1 MLKEKNKKLV
11 FSIFYNDE
19 LHHFIGQN
27 NIKTFLKGDYCIIKK
42 CGDNINPIFT
52 YHEKNDKNEK
62 ILGDF
67 VTITDYIANT
77 DRKKAIIMIGFSR
90 ALAGNICK
98 FAKIKKN
105 CYKLIGAIS
114 ISSTIPDFLIPI
126 FEKNEKYYFQNSE
139 NGIKIDSFDEIID
152 ENYLKNIKLFKE
164 YYSKFLNI
172 QNKYTINS
180 DVVCV
185 FQLELDKIIVSNL
198 EEIEKFLI
206 DNNFEIRNFEQEMSN
221 KKGNTRILKRK

>member
-19 LHHFIGQN
+19 LHHFIGEN

-62 ILGDF
+62 ILGDI
-67 VTITDYIANT
+67 VSTINYITNS
-77 DRKKAIIMIGFSR
+77 DLKKSIIMLGFSR

-98 FAKIKKN
+98 FAKSKRTE
-105 CYKLIGAIS
+105 YKLIGSINIS
-114 ISSTIPDFLIPI
+114 DTIPNFLIPI
-126 FEKNEKYYFQNSE
+126 FERNGKYYFQNSE

-198 EEIEKFLI
+198 EDMEKFLF
-206 DNNFEIRNFEQEMSN
+206 DNNYEIKDFEEERSSN
-221 KKGNTRILKRK
+221 KGNTRILKRK